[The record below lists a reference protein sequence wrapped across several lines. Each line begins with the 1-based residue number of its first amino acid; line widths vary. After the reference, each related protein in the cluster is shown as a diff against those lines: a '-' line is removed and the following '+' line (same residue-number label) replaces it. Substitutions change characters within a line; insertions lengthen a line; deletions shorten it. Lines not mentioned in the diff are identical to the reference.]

1 MSEKRSIPKHVAII
15 MDGNGRWATQ
25 RGLERQEGHIAGAEA
40 VSAAV
45 RAAAKAGVDYVTL
58 YTFSTENWGR
68 PEAEINAIMELF
80 CHMVASRAEE
90 LAEQGVRVK
99 IMGERSRFSEKVLSK
114 IDDIEQTT
122 AKGKRL
128 TLILAFN
135 YSSRREMLLATQAI
149 ARRVA
154 AGEIEVEDIDEAM
167 FSASLMTADIPD
179 PDLIIRT
186 SGEYRLSNFLL
197 WQASYSELYFPEVLW
212 PDFGEEDFN
221 RALEMYA
228 GRERR
233 YGLVTDKEER

>member
-122 AKGKRL
+122 AEGKRL

-167 FSASLMTADIPD
+167 FSASLMTAGIPD